1 MTAPAQST
9 LILASSSPRR
19 RELLSL
25 IGLPFE
31 VRVSGIDETPR
42 DGETPVE
49 YVRRVAREKAVATPP
64 PAPLLRDNTAG
75 EGGKSVVIAADT
87 EVVIDGEIL
96 GKPRTADEAAA
107 MLAKLRGRTHEVIS
121 AVAVLD
127 ARTGQLREEVCRS
140 GVPMRDYSD
149 EEIADY
155 VASGDPMDKAG
166 AYAIQHDGFH
176 PVENFSHCYASVM
189 GLPLC
194 HLTRA
199 LRQFG
204 IEPAADVPSVC
215 QQFNGYQCP
224 VYRDV
229 LNGHKHE

>member
-49 YVRRVAREKAVATPP
+49 YVRRVAREKAVATAP

-96 GKPRTADEAAA
+96 GKPRTADEATA

-127 ARTGQLREEVCRS
+127 SQTGQLREDVCRS

-149 EEIADY
+149 EEIAVY

-194 HLTRA
+194 HLTRT